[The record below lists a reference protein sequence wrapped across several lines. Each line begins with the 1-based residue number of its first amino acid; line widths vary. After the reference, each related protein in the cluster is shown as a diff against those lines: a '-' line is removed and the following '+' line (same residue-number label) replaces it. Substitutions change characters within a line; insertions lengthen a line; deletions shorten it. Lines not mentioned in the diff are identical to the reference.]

1 MNHFKQKWLLASAVV
16 VVILVLALLG
26 GQWST
31 GQAGLTVP
39 TIPAITSF
47 SPHAVHVNSG
57 TFVLTINGNGF
68 NQLPWIGVRW
78 FFPPST
84 DILLT
89 PFYVS
94 PDGTSL
100 QVQVP
105 ASLITQIGQASVWVV
120 NNPTANDPREEAGPV
135 NINIIPYKYY
145 CPLMN
150 K

>member
-1 MNHFKQKWLLASAVV
+1 MKQFKQKWLLASGVV

-39 TIPAITSF
+39 TIPAITTYM
-47 SPHAVHVNSG
+47 PHTVRVNSG
-57 TFVLTINGNGF
+57 TFVLTITGKSF
-68 NQLPWIGVRW
+68 NQLPLIGVRW
-78 FFPPST
+78 FFPPGT
-84 DILLT
+84 DVLLT

-100 QVQVP
+100 QVQIP
-105 ASLITQIGQASVWVV
+105 AYLITQIGQASVWVG
-120 NNPTANDPREEAGPV
+120 NNPTANDPAEIAGPV
-135 NINIIPYKYY
+135 TINIIPYKYY
-145 CPLMN
+145 CPLMG